1 MDLIIES
8 GATKTDICLIDGE
21 RSVHY
26 RTSGINFAIMDMNT
40 VSLVLRDAVSHL
52 NGIACKDVA
61 ERVCRVHFYGAGLLG
76 GGAQAVEMLH
86 GIFHSAEI
94 EAESDLVAAA
104 RAVCGSEPGIAA
116 VLGTGSNSCLYD
128 GRSVVKN
135 VRP

>member
-8 GATKTDICLIDGE
+8 GATKTDICLIDGG

-61 ERVCRVHFYGAGLLG
+61 ELVCRVHFYGAGLLG
-76 GGAQAVEMLH
+76 DGTQAVEMLQ
-86 GIFHSAEI
+86 GIFHSADTQF
-94 EAESDLVAAA
+94 SGQVPT
-104 RAVCGSEPGIAA
+104 AVCTTA
-116 VLGTGSNSCLYD
+116 V
-128 GRSVVKN
+128 RW
-135 VRP
+135 